1 MNVNY
6 NTEYKSEALRYRIIC
21 KGSLQSNPGHQ
32 VQFNLLGNC

>member
-6 NTEYKSEALRYRIIC
+6 NMEYKNEAFRYRITY